1 MKGLD
6 IFVTS
11 IFMKPAGLQKQIA
24 WFVVCL
30 FFLSSAFLFF
40 LVWKQGLAK
49 VVPQHRPDCTRT
61 HHPLA
66 SASLVLGSKCV
77 SL

>member
-30 FFLSSAFLFF
+30 FFLSSAFLFSLF
-40 LVWKQGLAK
+40 GNK
-49 VVPQHRPDCTRT
+49 VLLRLCHSIGQIVPELTILLLQ
-61 HHPLA
+61 PL
-66 SASLVLGSKCV
+66 KC
-77 SL
+77 